1 MSFGATQQGVAAG
14 LRRLENAVKRCD
26 TRHESSDRRTMV
38 GQWAPGKRVGNVLRA
53 SAVAVL
59 TVAVSCPVG
68 ATVDV
73 SANKR
78 LNPPA
83 LDDLLY
89 AADPIAD
96 SAATRAT
103 NVAQVPRAQR
113 RHYRTAAG
121 EDVRIWFPDSSVDE
135 AQVAEWVTDFVGS
148 LLHGDELEDVTFV
161 MVAPPEIAG
170 WCGPHAAACYAPIV
184 PYMII
189 APSEDPGGPMTAKA
203 ILAHEYGHHVANSRS
218 NAPWSALFY
227 GTKRWASYVDVCAA
241 TLAEQFFPGD
251 GFEHYGLNPGEGFA
265 EAYRVVNERRRG
277 AVEAP
282 WRLVDERF
290 YPDAAAS
297 ALIEQDVLN
306 PWTAH
311 NTATYRGRFTPGGPN
326 RHSFEVATG
335 LDGIA
340 TASVRAPNGA
350 KFRVTQSM
358 ATVCG
363 QRITYFTVRRV
374 KGFGKFVLSVSRP

>member
-1 MSFGATQQGVAAG
+1 
-14 LRRLENAVKRCD
+14 
-26 TRHESSDRRTMV
+26 MV
-38 GQWAPGKRVGNVLRA
+38 RQWAPGKRVGYVLRA

-59 TVAVSCPVG
+59 TVAASCPVG

-83 LDDLLY
+83 LGDVLY
-89 AADPIAD
+89 GAGPVAE
-96 SAATRAT
+96 SAATRA
-103 NVAQVPRAQR
+103 NVAEVPRAQR
-113 RHYRTAAG
+113 HRYRTAAG
-121 EDVRIWFPDSSVDE
+121 EDVSIWFAGSSVDE
-135 AQVAEWVTDFVGS
+135 AQVEKWVTDFVGS
-148 LLHGDELEDVTFV
+148 LLHGDELEDVIFV
-161 MVAPPEIAG
+161 MVAPPDIAE
-170 WCGPHAAACYAPIV
+170 WCGPYAAACYVPTDLNLIV
-184 PYMII
+184 

-241 TLAEQFFPGD
+241 TLAGQFFPGD
-251 GFEHYGLNPGEGFA
+251 GFAHYALNPGEGFA

-290 YPDAAAS
+290 YPDGAAA
-297 ALIEQDVLN
+297 ALIEQDVLD
-306 PWTAH
+306 PWAAH
-311 NTATYRGRFTPGGPN
+311 TTATYRGRFTPGGPS
-326 RHSFEVATG
+326 RQSFEVATG

-340 TASVRAPNGA
+340 TAIVRAPKGA